1 MSEVDRA
8 AASLARHPAIRAVN
22 FHHTPH
28 RRADDLERQLER
40 LARHFAVLDEAG
52 LERLMTGETGPAA
65 RPPLVIAF
73 YNGLRDNLDVAV
85 PILDRLGLKAWFFV
99 PTGFVLEPA
108 EMQVSF
114 AGRNAIGLIEGDY
127 PDGRHALSP
136 AEMRAL
142 AASGHAIAAHT
153 RTHAKASGTDEAAL
167 GPEIVGAQDDM
178 RAILGRPVAGF
189 AFQSGAPLGDNPVAD
204 ALLAR
209 AGYRFLF
216 SNLAI
221 QRVG

>member
-1 MSEVDRA
+1 MAGDAV
-8 AASLARHPAIRAVN
+8 AS
-22 FHHTPH
+22 
-28 RRADDLERQLER
+28 D
-40 LARHFAVLDEAG
+40 
-52 LERLMTGETGPAA
+52 

-85 PILDRLGLKAWFFV
+85 PILHRLGLKGWFFV
-99 PTGFVLEPA
+99 PTGFVLEPVETQEA
-108 EMQVSF
+108 F
-114 AGRNAIGLIEGDY
+114 AGRNAIGLIAGDY

-142 AASGHAIAAHT
+142 AASGHAVAAHT
-153 RTHAKASGTDEAAL
+153 RTHAKASATDEAAL
-167 GPEIVGAQDDM
+167 APEILGAQDDM
-178 RAILGRPVAGF
+178 RAILGRPVSAF
-189 AFQSGAPLGDNPVAD
+189 AFQSGAALGENPVAD

-221 QRVG
+221 QPVG